1 MKEKWELIIFEILKF
16 KNTKSFIITNFEK
29 VENQLD
35 VHLSETQAL
44 LVNPYKKP
52 YLEEIENWLNQLVVI
67 SNVIEEWRRF

>member
-1 MKEKWELIIFEILKF
+1 MKEKWEVIVFEIVKF
-16 KNTKSFIITNFEK
+16 KNTKSFIIVNFEK

-52 YLEEIENWLNQLVVI
+52 YLEEIELWLSQLVVI